1 MAIAKHLSSIKRFGP
16 RYGNIVKHKFAIIEN
31 QQRSE
36 YKCPYCS
43 KNTVTRIA
51 AGIWQCGKCDAKFA
65 GKAYTVQKKRPL
77 IEAVE
82 AFKEEEVG
90 AEPMQE
96 EAEQIE
102 EE

>member
-43 KNTVTRIA
+43 KNAVVRIA
-51 AGIWQCGKCDAKFA
+51 AGIWQCGRCNARFA
-65 GKAYTVQKKRPL
+65 GKAYTVQKKGPL
-77 IEAVE
+77 IEAAE
-82 AFKEEEVG
+82 AFKEEETS
-90 AEPMQE
+90 AEQTDE
-96 EAEQIE
+96 GAEQIE
-102 EE
+102 KE